1 MKLGYWKIRGLAEP
15 VRMLLRYAGIDYEE
29 VVYEPGDAP
38 NFDKSMWYDV
48 KFTLGLDFPNLPYL
62 IDGDVKLTQSISIL
76 HYVSAKTGL
85 FPKGS
90 NPADISRYDMI
101 DHAIED
107 FGSCFYGLCYDT
119 TPENFKANKGAVVTR
134 GKEFMKQF
142 SSALGDNKYFAG
154 DDITGTDFW
163 MFEAIDRFVKMEP
176 TFIEQDNLKMFM
188 ERIRGL
194 PELKEYF
201 NSPESTYNWPLN
213 SKYAINIF

>member
-1 MKLGYWKIRGLAEP
+1 MKLGYWKIRGLVEP
-15 VRMLLRYAGIDYEE
+15 MRMLLRYSGIDYEE
-29 VVYEPGDAP
+29 VVYEQGDAP
-38 NFDKSMWYDV
+38 NFDKSVWFDV

-76 HYVSAKTGL
+76 HYLSAKTGL

-101 DHAIED
+101 DHAIKD
-107 FGSCFYGLCYDT
+107 FVLIGVRLCYDST
-119 TPENFKANKGAVVTR
+119 ADNFEANKVAVVAH

-176 TFIEQDNLKMFM
+176 TFIEHDNLKMFM
-188 ERIRGL
+188 ERIKGL
-194 PELKEYF
+194 PELNEYF

-213 SKYAINIF
+213 NKHAVFK